1 MSLYCQVT
9 SVTVVSILN
18 IIIIIIIII
27 LIKMVDGGHAE
38 FHKMLKSLYWMKIFV
53 PSLVQ
58 RCNKPREDA
67 HVSKAEPKV
76 QLYDVII
83 IIIIIINI
91 YTVQHSQRATLN
103 VSSTDNINRII
114 AVDSVVVSK

>member
-18 IIIIIIIII
+18 IIIIIIII
-27 LIKMVDGGHAE
+27 LIKMVDGGHVE
-38 FHKMLKSLYWMKIFV
+38 FHKMLKSVYWMKIFA

-67 HVSKAEPKV
+67 HVSKTEPKV
-76 QLYDVII
+76 QLYDVI